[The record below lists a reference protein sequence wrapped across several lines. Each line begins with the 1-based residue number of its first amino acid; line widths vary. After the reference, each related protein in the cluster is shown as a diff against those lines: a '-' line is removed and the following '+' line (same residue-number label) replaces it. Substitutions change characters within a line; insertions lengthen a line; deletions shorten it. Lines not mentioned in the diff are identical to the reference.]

1 MGGGGGGGR
10 EGRSHRSRTQRKHF
24 KQSRDNVWKRSKSD
38 PSSTEHS
45 PWQPFATQNP
55 SFDEYY
61 KEQGIVAAEEWDS
74 FIEVLRRPLPAAFRI
89 NSRSKF
95 SAFDCCSIDCLMKPA
110 ALGHHD
116 KPMMIILC
124 YQHLYYFVVL
134 YAAQQLSARLE
145 VEIRKL
151 VMLDMTAGPSSGH
164 EARDSDEVA
173 SSATRFQLVFNSQFC
188 ADIRSQLEN
197 DFMKSLQAEVIEGGE
212 AEAIRPLPWY
222 PDNLAWHSN
231 FSRMQLRKNQ
241 MLERFHEFL
250 KLENEIGNITR
261 QEAVSMVPPLFLDV
275 HPDHFVLDMCA
286 APGSKTFQLLEIIH
300 RSLKPGALPNGM
312 IIANDLDV
320 QRCNLLIH
328 QTKRMC
334 TANLIVTNHEAQHFP
349 GCRNKKVSD
358 ASVKEIEL
366 KSNISQLLF
375 DRVLCDVPCSGD
387 GTLRKAPDIWR
398 KWNVGL
404 GNGVHS
410 LQVQIAMRVSKRTKN
425 SQAAVYGHLPS
436 SLKGKTSVELTPPCV
451 KKTELVP
458 TFCISL
464 LKVGGRI
471 VYSTCSMNPVENE
484 AVVAEILRKCQ
495 GSVELLDVSSE
506 LPQLVRRPGLRKW
519 KVRDK
524 GVWLTSYKN
533 VPKYRRTGI
542 VPSMFPS
549 GRTHTDPTDND
560 HKPEDVTASTEDG
573 TEPMVDAFTSC
584 DDSDVEVSDLPLER
598 CMRLVPHDQNS
609 GAFFVAVLKK
619 VSSLPVFAAAVQ
631 EKCISQENLVTR
643 NDEPNKELSN
653 QVTEDTN
660 GSEVNVV
667 DDTNEKF
674 AEEALEANLIDNEE
688 DGAGLE
694 TDPCDTS
701 EKNESEEAQV
711 PVEKEADSKRTG
723 GKRKLQIQGK
733 WKGVDPVLFF
743 RDETII
749 NSIKAFY
756 GIEESFPLNGHL
768 VSRNSDTNHVK
779 RVYYVSKS
787 VKDALE
793 LNFQVGQQL
802 KITSVGLKMFER
814 QTSREGNTAPC
825 SFRISSEGL
834 PVILPYVTKQILHA
848 SPVDF
853 KHLLQ
858 YKTIKFADFVDA
870 EFGEKATKLMMGC
883 CVIVLGKGSKASSDP
898 IQIDASTIAIGCW
911 KGRGS
916 LSVMV
921 SAIDCQELLERL
933 LIRMEPEPE
942 NGDSLQE
949 NNGNTDEVKDMDD
962 NGKNE
967 ESESIKMDS
976 SS

>member
-1 MGGGGGGGR
+1 MGGGGGGGRR

-24 KQSRDNVWKRSKSD
+24 KQSRDNVWKRSKTD
-38 PSSTEHS
+38 PSSAEHS

-89 NSRSKF
+89 NSS
-95 SAFDCCSIDCLMKPA
+95 
-110 ALGHHD
+110 
-116 KPMMIILC
+116 
-124 YQHLYYFVVL
+124 
-134 YAAQQLSARLE
+134 
-145 VEIRKL
+145 
-151 VMLDMTAGPSSGH
+151 
-164 EARDSDEVA
+164 
-173 SSATRFQLVFNSQFC
+173 SQFC

-212 AEAIRPLPWY
+212 VEAIRPLPWY

-300 RSLKPGALPNGM
+300 RSLKSGALPNGM

-358 ASVKEIEL
+358 ASEKEIEL

-410 LQVQIAMRVSKRTKN
+410 LQVQIAMR
-425 SQAAVYGHLPS
+425 G
-436 SLKGKTSVELTPPCV
+436 
-451 KKTELVP
+451 
-458 TFCISL
+458 ISL

-549 GRTHTDPTDND
+549 GRTHTDPTDNG
-560 HKPEDVTASTEDG
+560 HKPEDVTESTEDG
-573 TEPMVDAFTSC
+573 TKPMVDAFTSC

-619 VSSLPVFAAAVQ
+619 VSSLPAVQ
-631 EKCISQENLVTR
+631 EKCISPKENLVTTI
-643 NDEPNKELSN
+643 DEPNKELSN

-660 GSEVNVV
+660 GLEVDVV
-667 DDTNEKF
+667 DETNEKF
-674 AEEALEANLIDNEE
+674 AEEALEANLIDKEE
-688 DGAGLE
+688 DGASLE

-711 PVEKEADSKRTG
+711 PVEKETDSKRTG

-743 RDETII
+743 KDETII
-749 NSIKAFY
+749 DSIKAFY

-834 PVILPYVTKQILHA
+834 PVILPYVTKQILYA

-858 YKTIKFADFVDA
+858 YKAIKFADFVDP
-870 EFGEKATKLMMGC
+870 EFGEKASKLMMGC

-962 NGKNE
+962 NRKNE

>member
-55 SFDEYY
+55 AFDEYY

-89 NSRSKF
+89 NSS
-95 SAFDCCSIDCLMKPA
+95 
-110 ALGHHD
+110 
-116 KPMMIILC
+116 
-124 YQHLYYFVVL
+124 
-134 YAAQQLSARLE
+134 
-145 VEIRKL
+145 
-151 VMLDMTAGPSSGH
+151 
-164 EARDSDEVA
+164 
-173 SSATRFQLVFNSQFC
+173 SQFC

-410 LQVQIAMRVSKRTKN
+410 LQVQIAMR
-425 SQAAVYGHLPS
+425 G
-436 SLKGKTSVELTPPCV
+436 
-451 KKTELVP
+451 
-458 TFCISL
+458 ISL

-560 HKPEDVTASTEDG
+560 HKPEDVTAITEDG

-619 VSSLPVFAAAVQ
+619 VSSLPVQ

-711 PVEKEADSKRTG
+711 PVEKEADSKRIG

-962 NGKNE
+962 NGKKE
-967 ESESIKMDS
+967 ESERIKMDS
-976 SS
+976 SG